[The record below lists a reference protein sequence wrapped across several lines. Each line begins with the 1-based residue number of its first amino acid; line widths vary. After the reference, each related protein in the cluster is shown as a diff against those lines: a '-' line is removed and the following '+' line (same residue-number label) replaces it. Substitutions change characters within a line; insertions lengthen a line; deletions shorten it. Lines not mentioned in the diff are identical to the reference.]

1 MFLMIFR
8 KNNVD
13 SSEFG
18 FHRCNFLVN
27 SSQKHQ
33 NRRKF
38 PENSYIQHEFA
49 PAQATTMRNEASNL
63 LELS

>member
-1 MFLMIFR
+1 MFLMIFH

-13 SSEFG
+13 SSEIG

-38 PENSYIQHEFA
+38 PENSCIEHEFV
-49 PAQATTMRNEASNL
+49 PTEATTMRNEASNL